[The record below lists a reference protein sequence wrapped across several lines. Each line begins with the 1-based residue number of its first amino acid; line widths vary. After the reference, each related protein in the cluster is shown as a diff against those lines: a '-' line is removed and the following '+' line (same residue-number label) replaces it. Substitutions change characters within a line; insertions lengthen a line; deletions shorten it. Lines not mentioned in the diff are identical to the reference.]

1 MNPARIARNNIVIGE
16 ADHIWK
22 QPLAVLQWQLAPNGG
37 FHEAVDIRIRSSRF
51 ARRHND
57 VAFAFTFRRP
67 LAAMITGMAS
77 AKKSPAVAVARLPV
91 EEFEDMSLVFSA
103 PPHP

>member
-1 MNPARIARNNIVIGE
+1 MKLLISGFVAVAL
-16 ADHIWK
+16 
-22 QPLAVLQWQLAPNGG
+22 LAATTML
-37 FHEAVDIRIRSSRF
+37 RSHSPSDDR
-51 ARRHND
+51 
-57 VAFAFTFRRP
+57 